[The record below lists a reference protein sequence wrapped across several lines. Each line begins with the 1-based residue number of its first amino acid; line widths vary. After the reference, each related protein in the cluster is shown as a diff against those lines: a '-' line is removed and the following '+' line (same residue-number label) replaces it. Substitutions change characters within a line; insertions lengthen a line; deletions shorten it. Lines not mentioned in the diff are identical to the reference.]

1 MVSPRSSPQL
11 ARSSAVVAVGTG
23 LSRLTGF
30 LRVAVVAWAIG
41 ASALAE
47 AYNLANNTPNL
58 LYDLVLG
65 GVLSA
70 TLVPV
75 VIDAFDRDD
84 KKGIEAI
91 TSVVTVLLL
100 LATVIAVAISPI
112 IIWLY
117 NLGADQQQA
126 DTQRDVAVPL
136 LMLFAPQILFYG
148 LTAVAT
154 AFLNA
159 KRKFAAAAFAPVVNN
174 VVVIALFIGIVS
186 WIGSGNVTFDE
197 VASNTSLLLVM
208 GLGTTLGIAAMAA
221 VLWPALK
228 RARIPLGW
236 NLDFRHPSVVAI
248 AKLSGWTFGYVITNL
263 ITYAIFQILANG
275 NDGVTIYA
283 YAWIFFQVPYGLW
296 TVSVMTAYTPELAQL
311 HSQGS
316 REQLSEKFSAG
327 LRLIFVVV
335 LPATV
340 LMALLS
346 QQIVDVVL
354 QHGQFDAAS
363 ADTTGNTLAALVIG
377 LPAFSLFLY
386 VARGFTSQK
395 DTRTPFI
402 LNVAQSVI
410 AIALAFLLVRE
421 FGVVGIA
428 AAGTIGYVVLS
439 LIAIGVLDRRI
450 GAIFAKRTRETLL
463 KIVIA
468 SALLAGVVFVLR
480 QLTND
485 LPSLFVLAVCGVVGT
500 IVYFVA
506 LHLLH
511 VNEVRQIVARFKR

>member
-1 MVSPRSSPQL
+1 
-11 ARSSAVVAVGTG
+11 
-23 LSRLTGF
+23 
-30 LRVAVVAWAIG
+30 
-41 ASALAE
+41 
-47 AYNLANNTPNL
+47 
-58 LYDLVLG
+58 
-65 GVLSA
+65 
-70 TLVPV
+70 
-75 VIDAFDRDD
+75 
-84 KKGIEAI
+84 
-91 TSVVTVLLL
+91 
-100 LATVIAVAISPI
+100 
-112 IIWLY
+112 
-117 NLGADQQQA
+117 
-126 DTQRDVAVPL
+126 
-136 LMLFAPQILFYG
+136 
-148 LTAVAT
+148 
-154 AFLNA
+154 
-159 KRKFAAAAFAPVVNN
+159 VVNN
-174 VVVIALFIGIVS
+174 VVVIALFIGIVA
-186 WIGSGNVTFDE
+186 WFGSGNVTFDE

-208 GLGTTLGIAAMAA
+208 GIGTTLGIAAMAA

-228 RARIPLGW
+228 RAHIPIGW
-236 NLDFRHPSVVAI
+236 NFDFRHPSVVAI

-316 REQLSEKFSAG
+316 QKELSEKFSAG

-402 LNVAQSVI
+402 LNAAQSVI

-463 KIVIA
+463 KIVVA
-468 SALLAGVVFVLR
+468 SALLAGVVIVLR
-480 QLTND
+480 QLTTD
-485 LPSLFVLAVCGVVGT
+485 LPSLFVLALCGVVGA
-500 IVYFVA
+500 IIYFVA

-511 VNEVRQIVARFKR
+511 VSEVRQIVARFKR